1 MFVVANRFSVADGQ
15 GDAFVERFTE
25 NMNRVEDQPGFV
37 RFDLLVPADDRNV
50 YVAQTYWE
58 SREAFETW
66 TDSDAFQEAHDDH
79 PPREMFTEHPTLE
92 QYETALSR
100 E

>member
-15 GDAFVERFTE
+15 GEAFVERFSQ
-25 NMNRVEDQPGFV
+25 NMGSVEDQPGFV
-37 RFDLLVPADDRNV
+37 RFDLLTPADDSNT

-58 SREAFETW
+58 SEAAFETW
-66 TDSDAFQEAHDDH
+66 TDSEQFEAAHSDH

-92 QYETALSR
+92 KYETAISR